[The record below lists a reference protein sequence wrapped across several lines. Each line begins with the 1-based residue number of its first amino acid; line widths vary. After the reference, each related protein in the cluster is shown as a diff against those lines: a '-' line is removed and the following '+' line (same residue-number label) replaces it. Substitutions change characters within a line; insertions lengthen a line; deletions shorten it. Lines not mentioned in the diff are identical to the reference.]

1 MLSAAGRGDWPAV
14 ARYALL
20 GRGRLVTLLALIAE
34 GAQGAPVPPRTL
46 WLRWALA
53 PRRRQ
58 NWPLV
63 RALAARQLAPRSVT
77 PAPAVTAETLAE
89 TPAVDPRLRHV
100 RLLGA
105 ATGATLAMPEVFALA
120 ASWQRHLDQAALAR
134 LQARALELEVR
145 DAAAHAIALREAV
158 LEELAQLATLAEGRL
173 PAVPEGSFGAAL
185 AVRARERLFGVVE
198 AALVPLAPER
208 IARTPPL
215 EAWERWLALRALL
228 ERVEHQ
234 AGAVAATTLWHARVR
249 DAVWNWACA
258 LYNQHGTRAAWA
270 ALGMFA
276 WVADRA
282 DGLGDTRAA
291 IVNRENARIAQRADG

>member
-1 MLSAAGRGDWPAV
+1 VNRGDWTAA
-14 ARYALL
+14 ARYALI
-20 GRGRLVTLLALIAE
+20 GRGRLVTLLSLITD
-34 GAQGAPVPPRTL
+34 GAQGTPVPARTL

-58 NWPLV
+58 TWPLV
-63 RALAARQLAPRSVT
+63 RALAARQLAPRAVT
-77 PAPAVTAETLAE
+77 PAPTITADTLAAH
-89 TPAVDPRLRHV
+89 PAADPRLRHV
-100 RLLGA
+100 RLLA
-105 ATGATLAMPEVFALA
+105 AASGDAPSMSEVFALA
-120 ASWQRHLDQAALAR
+120 AAWQKLLDQAALAR

-145 DAAAHAIALREAV
+145 DAAGHAVALRESV
-158 LEELAQLATLAEGRL
+158 LEELAQLATGAHGRL
-173 PAVPEGSFGAAL
+173 PAADEGTFCAVL
-185 AVRARERLFGVVE
+185 ASRARERLLGVVE

-234 AGAVAATTLWHARVR
+234 AGAVAATTLWHAGVR

-258 LYNQHGTRAAWA
+258 LYNQHGARAAWA
-270 ALGMFA
+270 AVGMFT

-291 IVNRENARIAQRADG
+291 IVNRENARIALRGDG